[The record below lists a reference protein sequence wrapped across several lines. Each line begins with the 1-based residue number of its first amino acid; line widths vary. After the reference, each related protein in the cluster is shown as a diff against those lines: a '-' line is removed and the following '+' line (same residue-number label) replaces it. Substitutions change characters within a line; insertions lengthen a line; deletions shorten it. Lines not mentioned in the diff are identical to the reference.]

1 MIFKEWIAFKRYML
15 MRKEAFRKQYKLGG
29 KWHFTSYS
37 ADLHLINN
45 LKYLDRQSQ
54 NLIKRMNNPNYTLRD
69 KIMSTFVFRV
79 TGDYTYSRFFA
90 NRHYIFDL
98 SSVEALADS
107 LDEPWD
113 IIELNYEIG
122 IKNGRDLKIAVES
135 LLELM
140 DKGYSFL
147 NKKPSVIYRELK
159 EFGILG
165 VNGFLLSEFIYDLSY
180 IDELNIKL
188 DLIPVLD
195 YRGKEVYLL
204 ITGYSDF
211 VESEYEAF
219 VERVL
224 KSYTDVRARHWK
236 EVYIS
241 PVDVSHMLIGY
252 YNFRHKKL
260 KRKRKVRE
268 YNIEDIVLPRSIYD
282 YIKSNRI
289 YSEAHRRARRLLS

>member
-37 ADLHLINN
+37 ANLNLINN

-54 NLIKRMNNPNYTLRD
+54 NLIKRMNNLNYTPRD
-69 KIMSTFVFRV
+69 RILSTFVFRV

-98 SSVEALADS
+98 SSIEELADS

-113 IIELNYEIG
+113 IIKLNYEIE
-122 IKNGRDLKIAVES
+122 IQNGRDLKIAVES
-135 LLELM
+135 LLEIM
-140 DKGYSFL
+140 DKGYSFY
-147 NKKPSVIYRELK
+147 NKKTSVIYRELK
-159 EFGILG
+159 DFGILG
-165 VNGFLLSEFIYDLSY
+165 VNDFLLSEFVYDLSY
-180 IDELNIKL
+180 IDELDIKL

-195 YRGKEVYLL
+195 YRGEEVYLL

-211 VESEYEAF
+211 KESDYEAF

-268 YNIEDIVLPRSIYD
+268 YNIEDIALPRSIYD

-289 YSEAHRRARRLLS
+289 YSEARRRARRLLS